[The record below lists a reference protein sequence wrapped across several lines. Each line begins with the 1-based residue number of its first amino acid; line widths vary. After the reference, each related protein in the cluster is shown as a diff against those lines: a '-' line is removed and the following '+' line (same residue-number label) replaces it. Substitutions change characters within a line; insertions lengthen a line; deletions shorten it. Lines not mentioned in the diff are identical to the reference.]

1 LLLPSLIIIQVF
13 VSTPLFLHP
22 KFHNSSVEEL
32 VATIFQEEEEVGIRR
47 VADEE
52 EGDLTEVEE
61 DLVADS
67 WNLDV
72 H

>member
-1 LLLPSLIIIQVF
+1 LLLPSSTIIQVF
-13 VSTPLFLHP
+13 VAIPLFLHL
-22 KFHNSSVEEL
+22 KVHNSSVEEL

-61 DLVADS
+61 DLVVES

-72 H
+72 Y